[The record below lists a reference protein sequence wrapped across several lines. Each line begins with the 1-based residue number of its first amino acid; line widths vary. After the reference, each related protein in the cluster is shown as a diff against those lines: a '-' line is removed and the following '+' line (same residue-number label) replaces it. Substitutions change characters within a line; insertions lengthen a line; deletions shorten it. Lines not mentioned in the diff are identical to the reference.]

1 MPYTQT
7 QNKATQRYIKKAY
20 DSLYIRTKK
29 GKKAEYM
36 EAAEK
41 KGMSFNAYVLD
52 LIEKDIERGQKYEK

>member
-1 MPYTQT
+1 MSYTQA
-7 QNKATQRYIKKAY
+7 QNKATQKYIKKAY
-20 DSLYIRTKK
+20 DTFYIRAKK

-52 LIEKDIERGQKYEK
+52 LIEKDIERGLKYEE